1 MSGWLRLRGQHPEA
15 VRALHPAS
23 PACILSP
30 FLPSAC
36 DYLPSTDVQR
46 LMPEVLRSSS
56 VAVICHGP
64 AAPCVYAQWELL
76 FGIQWRRWRQR
87 QEFGQ
92 RAVALARSHRLNAQT
107 RWQRECLCT
116 FTHDA
121 IHEVC
126 VCACAYVC
134 VCVCERK
141 SVWCVAVTA
150 GGRKACSVCQDAC
163 APVCVMTLTQVEENQ
178 VMQVGIS
185 PHWYYMIADWW
196 GNI

>member
-134 VCVCERK
+134 VCMWEKECLMCCSHSRRQK
-141 SVWCVAVTA
+141 GLQCLSGCVRTCMCHDIDT
-150 GGRKACSVCQDAC
+150 GGGEPSDASRNFT
-163 APVCVMTLTQVEENQ
+163 TLILHDCWL
-178 VMQVGIS
+178 MR
-185 PHWYYMIADWW
+185 
-196 GNI
+196 